1 MSQSNNQTPT
11 TAKVTSDINSSQS
24 IKNYLVAN
32 ARQYGI
38 YLALVVIILLFQFLT
53 GGTLLK
59 PNNFVALFQQNA
71 YVMILAVGMLIVII
85 GTHIDLSVGSVVAF
99 IGGIGA
105 YVMQS
110 WHLNWILAIIMM
122 LALGLIVGLW
132 QGFWV
137 AYIGVPAF
145 VTTLGGML
153 IFRGLATHVAGQSIP
168 VNPNSPFVAISSNF
182 IPNIFGFWGP
192 FDGLSLVVGFI
203 AIVAFIWLQIRKR
216 NHNIHEGLQVD
227 SKSWLIIK
235 LIIGILVISYATYLF
250 ASSGNETAGGIPI
263 ILVVIAVVVA
273 VYMFVLNR
281 MVLGRDIY
289 AVGGNRKAAILSG
302 INSKAVDMKI
312 FLNMGLLAAIAG
324 IVDLS
329 RFASASAQAGTGY
342 ELDAIAACFI
352 GGAAVAGGVG
362 KIPGALVGALI
373 MGVLN
378 MGLSILGVSSDVVSM
393 IKGLVV
399 IVAVAYDLISKRH
412 KG

>member
-1 MSQSNNQTPT
+1 MSEQNQTKAADA
-11 TAKVTSDINSSQS
+11 AKTNDSQS
-24 IKNYLVAN
+24 IKDYLVAN

-71 YVMILAVGMLIVII
+71 YVMILAVGMLMVII
-85 GTHIDLSVGSVVAF
+85 GTHIDLSVGSGVAL

-105 YVMQS
+105 YAMQS
-110 WHLNWILAIIMM
+110 WHLNWLLAIILM
-122 LALGLIVGLW
+122 LAVGLIIGLW

-137 AYIGVPAF
+137 AYVGVPAF

-153 IFRGLATHVAGQSIP
+153 IFRGIATHVAGQSIP
-168 VNPNSPFVAISSNF
+168 VDPNSPFVAISSNF
-182 IPNIFGFWGP
+182 LPNIFGFWGP
-192 FDGLSLVVGFI
+192 FDGLSIVIGLI
-203 AIVAFIWLQIRKR
+203 AIVVFVLLQIRKR
-216 NHNIHEGLQVD
+216 KHNLKEGLQAD
-227 SKSWLIIK
+227 SFAWLIIK
-235 LIIGILVISYATYLF
+235 LIIGVLVISYATYLF
-250 ASSGNETAGGIPI
+250 ASSGNSTSGGLPI

-273 VYMFVLNR
+273 AYMFVLNR
-281 MVLGRDIY
+281 MVLGREIY

-378 MGLSILGVSSDVVSM
+378 MGLSIMGVSSDVVSV

-399 IVAVAYDLISKRH
+399 IVAVAYDLISKKR

>member
-1 MSQSNNQTPT
+1 MAENET
-11 TAKVTSDINSSQS
+11 TAAKEAEAPQS
-24 IKNYLVAN
+24 IKDYLFAN

-38 YLALVVIILLFQFLT
+38 YLALVVIVLLFQFLT
-53 GGTLLK
+53 GGTLLQ

-99 IGGIGA
+99 IGGTGA
-105 YVMQS
+105 YIMQS
-110 WHLNWILAIIMM
+110 WHLNWFLTIIVM
-122 LALGLIVGLW
+122 LIIGLIVGLW

-137 AYIGVPAF
+137 AFVGVPAF

-153 IFRGLATHVAGQSIP
+153 IFRGLATHIAGQSIP

-182 IPNIFGFWGP
+182 LPNILGFWGP
-192 FDGLSLVVGFI
+192 FDGLSIVVGLI
-203 AIVAFIWLQIRKR
+203 AIVVFALLQIRKR
-216 NHNIHEGLQVD
+216 AHNLKEGLQAD
-227 SKSWLIIK
+227 STAWLAIK
-235 LIIGILVISYATYLF
+235 LVIGILVIGYATYLF
-250 ASSGNETAGGIPI
+250 ASSGNSSAGGIPI
-263 ILVVIAVVVA
+263 ILVVIGVVVA
-273 VYMFVLNR
+273 IYMFVLNR
-281 MVLGRDIY
+281 MVLGREIY

-312 FLNMGLLAAIAG
+312 FLNMGLLAGIASV
-324 IVDLS
+324 VDLS

-378 MGLSILGVSSDVVSM
+378 MGLSIMGVSSDIVSI

-399 IVAVAYDLISKRH
+399 IVAVAYDLLSKRR

>member
-1 MSQSNNQTPT
+1 MSEKNQTKNMPRQNET
-11 TAKVTSDINSSQS
+11 QP
-24 IKNYLVAN
+24 IKEYLVAN

-38 YLALVVIILLFQFLT
+38 YLALVVIVLLFQFLT
-53 GGTLLK
+53 GGTLLR

-71 YVMILAVGMLIVII
+71 YVMILAVGMLMVII
-85 GTHIDLSVGSVVAF
+85 GTHIDLSVGSGVAL

-110 WHLNWILAIIMM
+110 WHLNWLLSIILM
-122 LALGLIVGLW
+122 LAVGLLIGLW

-137 AYIGVPAF
+137 AYVGVPAF

-168 VNPNSPFVAISSNF
+168 VNSNSPLVAISSNF
-182 IPNIFGFWGP
+182 LPNVFGFWGP
-192 FDGLSLVVGFI
+192 FDGLSIVVGLAALALFVWLQMRQRHHKLSAELKMDSNAWLVV
-203 AIVAFIWLQIRKR
+203 
-216 NHNIHEGLQVD
+216 
-227 SKSWLIIK
+227 K
-235 LIIGILVISYATYLF
+235 LIIGTFVIGYATYLF
-250 ASSGNETAGGIPI
+250 ASSGNATAGGIPI
-263 ILVVIAVVVA
+263 ILVVIAVVVSA
-273 VYMFVLNR
+273 YMFVLNR
-281 MVLGRDIY
+281 MVLGREIY

-378 MGLSILGVSSDVVSM
+378 MGLSILGVSSDIVSI

-399 IVAVAYDLISKRH
+399 IVAVAYDLISKRR
-412 KG
+412 KA